1 MRHFSI
7 TSFLSLGIL
16 GVSLNAAPETLRLPL
31 SGKGPSDAVEWDF
44 RISSGRR
51 AGEQAT
57 IPVPSQWEQHGFG
70 DYDYGMVPA
79 AEKRK
84 EDGLYQR
91 GFVVPEA
98 WRGLGVRIV
107 FDGSMTDTTV
117 KINGKPAG
125 PTHQGGFYRFHYDIT
140 DKIRFG
146 GENRLEVLVSK
157 DSANPTVEEA
167 ERKADYWV
175 FGGIY
180 RPVWLEARPPQSIEW
195 TAIDAKANGAFRAL
209 VHLAGKGNA
218 DRVAVRV
225 IGRNGT
231 TLGRSFEAPVKGDG
245 PVELGARIPDV
256 LPWSAEEPNL
266 YKAEF
271 VLLEGGKVIH
281 KTEERIGF
289 RSLEIREK
297 QGVFVNGRRITV
309 KGVNRHC
316 FRSKTG
322 RALDPQDGIDDLKL
336 IKSMN
341 MNAVRCS
348 HYPPDKAF
356 LEACDE
362 MGIYVINELCTWHR
376 PVLDTPTARRLIGQ
390 MIRRDVNHPSILWWS
405 NGNEGGWNTEVDGD
419 FALWDI
425 QKRPVLHP
433 YVAFSGF
440 QTMHYPDWAQL
451 QKNLAGKLLVMPTE
465 FLHGLFDGGHAAG
478 LEDYWNA
485 ITSQPH
491 GVGGFLWALAD
502 EGIARSDRGG
512 EIDNWGTWAPDG
524 IVGPNHEK
532 EASYHA
538 IRDIFSPVQIGMKT
552 LPAGFDGRIEVS
564 NKYDERN
571 LSTCGFVW
579 RLARLDAESAAGGPS
594 GMLHGPSVEPGGK
607 GSLRLPL
614 PADWKSWDL
623 LELTAMDREERELW
637 TWSWPVKPAAETRL
651 VVKSAAGVRAPMVT
665 EGDEGRWKVVTR
677 RHEYQFDRESGR
689 LLNVRVAGKALPL
702 ANGPRLVGI
711 DPNMSFTASRAAEII
726 ASGAQPGNGAANA
739 IDGSIDTAW
748 SCEGRDA
755 WIQMEFREPV
765 EVDAMAISW
774 QKAGERTAMWALD
787 LSNDGEQWSEALRGE
802 SRKTDPLW
810 DGSRFPL
817 RTTKFARL
825 RSFGNDQNAWN
836 SILEWKI
843 GRSHD
848 SGKTSVVTLKKLDS
862 GACRIET
869 ASKGPL
875 ESFAWTVSA
884 DGRLALEYT
893 YRIDEP
899 VVLHGVS
906 FDLPER
912 EIRGFAWTG
921 QGPERVWA
929 NRMRGIRFGK
939 FENEFRKLRPGID
952 FDYPHGAGYFAAV
965 REASVSTGS
974 GTMKLSGLVN
984 GTFVRIGTNDEG
996 EFIRTYW
1003 PEGDFSLLHAIP
1015 GIGNKLHS
1023 PQAVGPQGSPL
1034 PAPGRVSGTVT
1045 FEFIQ

>member
-1 MRHFSI
+1 
-7 TSFLSLGIL
+7 
-16 GVSLNAAPETLRLPL
+16 
-31 SGKGPSDAVEWDF
+31 
-44 RISSGRR
+44 
-51 AGEQAT
+51 
-57 IPVPSQWEQHGFG
+57 
-70 DYDYGMVPA
+70 
-79 AEKRK
+79 
-84 EDGLYQR
+84 
-91 GFVVPEA
+91 
-98 WRGLGVRIV
+98 
-107 FDGSMTDTTV
+107 
-117 KINGKPAG
+117 
-125 PTHQGGFYRFHYDIT
+125 
-140 DKIRFG
+140 
-146 GENRLEVLVSK
+146 
-157 DSANPTVEEA
+157 
-167 ERKADYWV
+167 
-175 FGGIY
+175 
-180 RPVWLEARPPQSIEW
+180 
-195 TAIDAKANGAFRAL
+195 
-209 VHLAGKGNA
+209 
-218 DRVAVRV
+218 
-225 IGRNGT
+225 
-231 TLGRSFEAPVKGDG
+231 
-245 PVELGARIPDV
+245 
-256 LPWSAEEPNL
+256 
-266 YKAEF
+266 
-271 VLLEGGKVIH
+271 
-281 KTEERIGF
+281 
-289 RSLEIREK
+289 
-297 QGVFVNGRRITV
+297 
-309 KGVNRHC
+309 
-316 FRSKTG
+316 
-322 RALDPQDGIDDLKL
+322 
-336 IKSMN
+336 
-341 MNAVRCS
+341 
-348 HYPPDKAF
+348 
-356 LEACDE
+356 
-362 MGIYVINELCTWHR
+362 
-376 PVLDTPTARRLIGQ
+376 
-390 MIRRDVNHPSILWWS
+390 
-405 NGNEGGWNTEVDGD
+405 
-419 FALWDI
+419 
-425 QKRPVLHP
+425 
-433 YVAFSGF
+433 
-440 QTMHYPDWAQL
+440 
-451 QKNLAGKLLVMPTE
+451 
-465 FLHGLFDGGHAAG
+465 
-478 LEDYWNA
+478 
-485 ITSQPH
+485 
-491 GVGGFLWALAD
+491 
-502 EGIARSDRGG
+502 
-512 EIDNWGTWAPDG
+512 
-524 IVGPNHEK
+524 
-532 EASYHA
+532 
-538 IRDIFSPVQIGMKT
+538 
-552 LPAGFDGRIEVS
+552 
-564 NKYDERN
+564 
-571 LSTCGFVW
+571 
-579 RLARLDAESAAGGPS
+579 
-594 GMLHGPSVEPGGK
+594 MLHGPSVEPGGK

-623 LELTAMDREERELW
+623 LELIAMDREERELW